1 MLFRNSI
8 KQAFRT
14 PVRLT
19 SYFLVIA
26 LVSAFLCIGLNMK
39 RAADDNL
46 EKVLNDFNVL
56 ALPDFKANIDAKGNR
71 VERQNSIGYFQCYA
85 DEDILTALQQLPGVR
100 KIDAR
105 NRFGACMDGA
115 YQILVNRTLGG
126 HYESGYDVVIFRL
139 KEKEPVI
146 LDPAKWSADG
156 KTKIPPF
163 YHTLNVELLWS
174 ASGSNLKQDRL
185 RFGKQHYGTYV
196 LEPGKTYIINITEFE
211 NVDGDFYH
219 YSDQLTVNGKGA
231 YYWKEDQT
239 SLMNRPLYSPI
250 MEYYDGFW
258 ETDAGHYFRQAAE
271 ACYLASNSFNAL
283 TTGDVSLIPAFAG
296 GQVYLKEGRLF
307 TEEDYMNGNK
317 VCLVSDHFLECSGY
331 QIGDIID
338 FSFYP
343 AQYILNY
350 NQRDQISFYDP
361 HLFVEDKQSI
371 RNGTDGDF
379 PLNHIFDENTYTIIG
394 TYDGK
399 VAWRDDHESYKQNES
414 MLWLTVIF
422 PEKSIENQ
430 PPVKLS
436 QYTTTIKVEPLM
448 LQKFLAAAQSSGLM
462 DEQAY
467 GYQLGLTIDDHG
479 LLEMISGLEALQQV
493 SRLALMLSAITAALA
508 VAVLSILHLLQNRRQ
523 MAVLRSLGMRK
534 GQAVAWLICGVL
546 LISLLASSCGAMLGE
561 KLSAK
566 ATESII
572 ATAQEDTMDSSFS
585 AMLATDTED
594 SEDDFQLTT
603 ATDPAITKQST
614 ALVFG
619 GLLLCM
625 TILFTIEAHKPPLLM
640 LGVKE

>member
-1 MLFRNSI
+1 MFFYSF
-8 KQAFRT
+8 KHMFRT
-14 PVRLT
+14 PIKMIT
-19 SYFLVIA
+19 YSLVIV
-26 LVSAFLCIGLNMK
+26 LVCAFFCIGLNMK
-39 RAADDNL
+39 QVADQNL
-46 EKVLNDFNVL
+46 NTVLNEFNVL
-56 ALPDFKANIDAKGNR
+56 AIPNFKASIDQYGNL
-71 VERQNSIGYFQCYA
+71 VERQDSIGYFQCYA
-85 DEDILTALQQLPGVR
+85 DEDMLTSLQQLPGV
-100 KIDAR
+100 KALDAR
-105 NRFGACMDGA
+105 NRFGACIDGS
-115 YQILVNRTLGG
+115 YQTFANYRPE
-126 HYESGYDVVIFRL
+126 HYESGYDVIIFRL
-139 KEKEPVI
+139 KEKEPIVI
-146 LDPAKWSADG
+146 EPMKWSADG
-156 KTKIPPF
+156 KTAIPPVD
-163 YHTLNVELLWS
+163 YTLNVELLWS
-174 ASGSNLKQDRL
+174 ANGSNLKHNKLHFQ
-185 RFGKQHYGTYV
+185 KSSYGTYV
-196 LEPGKTYIINITEFE
+196 LEPGKTYIINITSFE
-211 NVDGDFYH
+211 QINGDFYH
-219 YSDQLTVNGKGA
+219 YSDQLAVNGRGA

-239 SLMNRPLYSPI
+239 SLLNRPPYPPI

-283 TTGDVSLIPAFAG
+283 TTSDVSLIPAFAG
-296 GQVYLKEGRLF
+296 GEVHLKEGRLF
-307 TEEDYMNGNK
+307 TEEDYVNGNK
-317 VCLVSDHFLECSGY
+317 VCLVSEIFLEYSGY
-331 QIGDIID
+331 QIGDTID

-361 HLFVEDKQSI
+361 HLFVEDADSI

-399 VAWRDDHESYKQNES
+399 VAWRREHESYKQNES
-414 MLWLTVIF
+414 MYWLTVIF
-422 PEKSIENQ
+422 SEKSIENQ

-436 QYTTTIKVEPLM
+436 QHTTTLQIEPMM
-448 LQKFLAAAQSSGLM
+448 LQKFLAAAQGSGLM

-479 LLEMISGLEALQQV
+479 LLEMLSGLEALQQV
-493 SRLALMLSAITAALA
+493 SRLTLMLSAITAALA

-523 MAVLRSLGMRK
+523 MAVLRSLGLRK
-534 GQAVAWLICGVL
+534 GQAVAWLLYGVL
-546 LISLLASSCGAMLGE
+546 LISLLASGCGAMLGE

-585 AMLATDTED
+585 AMLATDTGD
-594 SEDDFQLTT
+594 GEDDFQLTT
-603 ATDPAITKQST
+603 ATDPSITWKSA

-625 TILFTIEAHKPPLLM
+625 TVLFTIEAHKPPLLM